1 MAQVISQE
9 EYRNIALDYSAAYDR
24 FFEPSDFLYDAVY
37 RVVLLQVVIPEVD
50 LVNPFYDAYNIRF
63 QNSDVPDSMLNAVAA
78 INNHVIQRGG
88 FDDVDAYLDS
98 GSGITVPANWA
109 ALCTLAGFS
118 IDAGNIDP

>member
-1 MAQVISQE
+1 MAQVISQA

-63 QNSDVPDSMLNAVAA
+63 QASAVPPSMLDAVRA
-78 INNHVIQRGG
+78 INNHVILRGG
-88 FDDVDAYLDS
+88 YADVDAYLDS
-98 GSGITVPANWA
+98 GSGITVPQNWA
-109 ALCTLAGFS
+109 TLSALAGFS
-118 IDAGNIDP
+118 IEASNIDP